1 MSQTPKTEVDV
12 VAMPSLRADG
22 TPDQTSGFKVLH
34 EGGEVK
40 DAGSFD
46 EFRDKTQETV
56 EVPAESSAAASTDET
71 ETKAPAKTSS
81 RSTSSS
87 S

>member
-12 VAMPSLRADG
+12 VAMPSLRTDG
-22 TPDQTSGFKVLH
+22 TPDQTPGFKVLH

-40 DAGSFD
+40 AASSFN

-56 EVPAESSAAASTDET
+56 EVPEESAAAATTDET
-71 ETKAPAKTSS
+71 ETKAPAKSS
-81 RSTSSS
+81 RSGSSS